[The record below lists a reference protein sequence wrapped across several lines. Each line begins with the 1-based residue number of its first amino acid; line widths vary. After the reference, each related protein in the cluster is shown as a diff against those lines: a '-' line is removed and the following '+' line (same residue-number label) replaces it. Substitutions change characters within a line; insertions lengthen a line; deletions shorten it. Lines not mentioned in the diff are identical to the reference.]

1 VFRERRGVQ
10 QLVEQQRQRTDG
22 PCRLTANA
30 ARGVWAGGAFAA
42 PLPLPPPPSPPPAEW
57 VGGGSAAHPRHFDV
71 HAGEASAAAAAK
83 TRGLREVSFR
93 FVLSR
98 FIWYID
104 RATCVFFYSQHDFWF
119 ILICFVFV
127 CYLMLPI
134 EYRLCLQKPTSSTT
148 NTLPS
153 SKSLPNPYH
162 VTSQSSVLMRG
173 GLSYSSYNPVSRQD
187 SELQSLSSDAYT
199 SDSASV
205 TNSSV

>member
-1 VFRERRGVQ
+1 
-10 QLVEQQRQRTDG
+10 
-22 PCRLTANA
+22 
-30 ARGVWAGGAFAA
+30 
-42 PLPLPPPPSPPPAEW
+42 
-57 VGGGSAAHPRHFDV
+57 
-71 HAGEASAAAAAK
+71 
-83 TRGLREVSFR
+83 
-93 FVLSR
+93 
-98 FIWYID
+98 
-104 RATCVFFYSQHDFWF
+104 
-119 ILICFVFV
+119 
-127 CYLMLPI
+127 MLPT